1 MTLNDLRYLVTL
13 ARERHFGR
21 AAEVC
26 FVSQPTLSIA
36 IKKLEEELGVML
48 FERHRHEVLVT
59 PAGTAII
66 AQAERV
72 LEEADTL
79 KGMAQAA
86 HDEFR
91 APLRLG
97 AIFTAGPYLFPGL
110 IHALKASCPQLLLYL
125 EENYTHVLAE
135 KLARGEL
142 DMIIVAEPFAQ
153 PEIHVAPLFD
163 EEFLLLLPADH
174 PWAGQTVVD
183 SDQLDP
189 AHLLML
195 GEGHCFR
202 EQILQACPSVR
213 APGGNGLSPG
223 SSLETLRHM
232 VASGLGLTLIPACAE
247 PYLVTEGLTTRPLRP
262 APTRRMI
269 AVWRR
274 RFPRPRAIRALLDGL
289 LHLSLPGT
297 RAPV

>member
-1 MTLNDLRYLVTL
+1 MTLNELRYLVTL

-21 AAEVC
+21 AAEAC

-59 PAGTAII
+59 PAGEGII

-97 AIFTAGPYLFPGL
+97 AIFTAGPYLFPSL
-110 IHALKASCPQLLLYL
+110 IPALKVRCPSLLLYL

-142 DMIIVAEPFAQ
+142 DMIVVAEPFVQ
-153 PEIHVAPLFD
+153 PETQAAPLFD
-163 EEFLLLLPADH
+163 EDFLLLLPSGH
-174 PWAGQTVVD
+174 VWASQAVVD
-183 SDQLDP
+183 SGRLDP
-189 AHLLML
+189 AGLLML

-213 APGGNGLSPG
+213 APQGGGLSPG

-232 VASGLGLTLIPACAE
+232 VAGGLGLTLIPACSA
-247 PYLVTEGLTTRPLRP
+247 PYLVTEGLITRPLHP
-262 APTRRMI
+262 APTRRMV

-274 RFPRPRAIRALLDGL
+274 RFPRPRAIKALLDGL
-289 LHLSLPGT
+289 HALQLPGT
-297 RAPV
+297 RQP